1 MNSEKELEE
10 RPHEIARLVNRK
22 GDLNKRWYVEFYTRS
37 EEQSSTQR
45 KQVFVPATLKTA
57 EAREH
62 WAKETIKEIQQMAT
76 AGYDFKPLVVK
87 PKQPSSTPQYSF
99 PQAIE
104 MAISTRLNSDRR
116 RTIQTYRSFLNIFN
130 DWITKSGYDS
140 IEINQVTDLH
150 ISHFL
155 NWLQVEKKIG
165 NTTYNNY
172 LQRLTTAFNALIK
185 QGIVSKNPC
194 HQIEALQ
201 EETGKNISLNFHQR
215 LTIEK
220 YLLDYN
226 RPLYKFTRF
235 LYFTFLRPNELV
247 QLKIKDIDLKNRQII
262 VPASVSKNKK
272 EETVAIPKLLLA
284 EIAPMRLD
292 KFAPEDYVFSKNL
305 LPGDAKIYPTH
316 VSEMHRIML
325 QACGIKQKDIS
336 LYSWRHTGF
345 VNAYKAGIDIKTLQ
359 IHLRHQ
365 NMEMTNCYLER
376 LGLGLKVELEQRE
389 W

>member
-1 MNSEKELEE
+1 MNRDLEE
-10 RPHEIARLVNRK
+10 KPYEIARLVNRK
-22 GDLNKRWYVEFYTRS
+22 GDLNKRWYVEFYTRT
-37 EEQSSTQR
+37 EEQSSSQR

-57 EAREH
+57 EARED
-62 WAKETIKEIQQMAT
+62 WAREAIREIHDLAT
-76 AGYDFKPLVVK
+76 SGYEFKPLVVK
-87 PKQPSSTPQYSF
+87 PKPQSAPELTF

-104 MAISTRLNSDRR
+104 LAISTKLISDRR
-116 RTIQTYRSFLNIFN
+116 RTTQTYRSFLNIFHE
-130 DWITKSGYDS
+130 WIGKSGYNNVPVS
-140 IEINQVTDLH
+140 QITDLH
-150 ISHFL
+150 VGHFL
-155 NWLQVEKKIG
+155 NWLQQEKKIG

-185 QGIVSKNPC
+185 QEIISKNPC
-194 HQIEALQ
+194 HLVDSLPEEA
-201 EETGKNISLNFHQR
+201 GVNVPLNFHQR

-220 YLLDYN
+220 YLQEYD
-226 RPLYKFTRF
+226 RPLFKFTRF

-262 VPASVSKNKK
+262 VPAAVSKNKR
-272 EETVAIPKLLLA
+272 EETVTIPKLLLA

-292 KFAPEDYVFSKNL
+292 KFGPEDYVFSKNL
-305 LPGDAKIYPTH
+305 LPGSVKIYPTY

-345 VNAYKAGIDIKTLQ
+345 TNAYKAGIDIKTLQ

-365 NMEMTNCYLER
+365 NMEMTNSYLER
-376 LGLGLKVELEQRE
+376 LGLGAKIELDQRE

>member
-1 MNSEKELEE
+1 MNREKELEE

-37 EEQSSTQR
+37 EEQTNAQR

-57 EAREH
+57 EAREG
-62 WAKETIKEIQQMAT
+62 WAKATIKELHELAT
-76 AGYDFKPLVVK
+76 SGYDFKPLAAK
-87 PKQPSSTPQYSF
+87 PKAAALPQYTF

-104 MAISTRLNSDRR
+104 LAISTKLNSDRR
-116 RTIQTYRSFLNIFN
+116 RTTQTYRSFLNIFN
-130 DWITKSGYDS
+130 AWINLSGYENV
-140 IEINQVTDLH
+140 EISQVTDLH
-150 ISHFL
+150 IGHFL

-172 LQRLTTAFNALIK
+172 LQRLTTAFNTLIK
-185 QGIVSKNPC
+185 QEIVAKNPC
-194 HQIEALQ
+194 HLVEALP
-201 EETGKNISLNFHQR
+201 EEASKNVPLNFHQR

-220 YLLDYN
+220 YLQEND
-226 RPLYKFTRF
+226 RPLFKFTRF
-235 LYFTFLRPNELV
+235 LYFTFLRPSELV

-272 EETVAIPKLLLA
+272 EEFVAIPKILLA
-284 EIAPMRLD
+284 EMAPMRLD
-292 KFAPEDYVFSKNL
+292 KYDVEDYVFSKNL
-305 LPGDAKIYPTH
+305 LPGPAKIYPTH
-316 VSEMHRIML
+316 VSEMHRLML

-345 VNAYKAGIDIKTLQ
+345 ANAYKAGIDIKTLQ

-365 NMEMTNCYLER
+365 NMEMTNSYLER